1 MGPNKNTIMIV
12 DDNVI
17 MLELVAD
24 ILQMEGYTNIAKYN
38 DPLDAVKAF
47 CNGESPH
54 IVISDYNMPHF
65 NGTEFLRI
73 AERFVSNLTSVI
85 ITADP
90 LDVECSNSNQWRIFD
105 KNVNLCKELPHY
117 ISSIHK

>member
-1 MGPNKNTIMIV
+1 MGPNKNNIMIV

-17 MLELVAD
+17 MLEFVAD
-24 ILQMEGYTNIAKYN
+24 FLQLEGYTNIAKYN

-73 AERFVSNLTSVI
+73 AERFVANLTSII

-90 LDVECSNSNQWRIFD
+90 YNVECPKSNHWRILD
-105 KNVNLCKELPHY
+105 KNLNLCKELSHF
-117 ISSIHK
+117 INSIHK